1 MSDNTIT
8 IRAAFD
14 ACDGTTFANRREYAA
29 ALAAILGDGYDADEI
44 AYVCCGFDF
53 DSYDAATRRYTEY
66 RQVVNLEEFA
76 HICAE
81 LGPISPVNFFVST
94 VADFASV
101 PGHPARPADHES
113 ESGSRYWY
121 SDEGVVRESDHWGRG
136 VASCDWYLDGGEYG
150 WMVDSTSVCGF
161 CAWDGFTRKYFFD

>member
-14 ACDGTTFANRREYAA
+14 ACDGATFANKREYAA
-29 ALAAILGDGYDADEI
+29 TLAAILGNGYDADEI
-44 AYVCCGFDF
+44 AYICGGFDF
-53 DSYDAATRRYTEY
+53 DSYDAATRRCTVY
-66 RQVVNLEEFA
+66 RQRVGFEHFA
-76 HICAE
+76 TICYDY
-81 LGPISPVNFFVST
+81 GPIDAGNFYAST

-101 PGHPARPADHES
+101 VHPERPADYES

-121 SDEGVVRESDHWGRG
+121 SDEGVIRESDHWGHG

-150 WMVDSTSVCGF
+150 WTIDSAPVCGF
-161 CAWDGFTRKYFFD
+161 CAWDGFRHK